1 MHPASLFFRNP
12 ARRLAKFS
20 ARLVAAVVLVL
31 GFGLSLAAQTSAPP
45 DPSLR
50 DFVVKYL
57 SAENVYLDGGRA
69 DGLRKGDRLMITR
82 GDSVIAVLEIRY
94 VSNSSASCAI
104 VERLGQIYAND
115 LALLSERA
123 PQSENSSDS
132 SGAAVDTLHAPAVVQ
147 STGAGADKKPP
158 ARSRAAG
165 TASVQFYSWSD
176 QSPNNLDFA
185 QATMRLNLQVRQLG
199 GKALQLTMRTR
210 GEYDNRTRAYAGSAP
225 AEDWSNRIHELSLTY
240 GTEDAALVLQMGRI
254 LPRRLSGAGYID
266 GALLERRLSASVR
279 LGILGGMRPR
289 WQYQAQAAS
298 LQKYGG
304 YVTVAHGNRQTGYF
318 EQTLALSGE
327 YHSGT
332 TSRELLYLQGLAM
345 FSSRWTLSHIAEVD
359 VNRGWRRSKDNSSLV
374 LSNFYATVRYRA
386 SRSVALGISY
396 DNRRNYWSYE
406 NRTVADSLFDDQL
419 RSGVRGQLNL
429 RLPAGI
435 SLYLNSGYRKR
446 SDEATA
452 TTSYSMSLTK
462 TGFAI
467 RTISLN
473 LIYSGFDGPVNDGQS
488 YGARLS
494 QNFRSGS
501 TFDLG
506 YSEYRY
512 RFGDDRSRR
521 NRAWEIALY
530 AGIVRHLFLSG
541 SGRLERGDD
550 TDGLGLRTE
559 LGYRF

>member
-1 MHPASLFFRNP
+1 MHPALRCLQDR
-12 ARRLAKFS
+12 ARRLA
-20 ARLVAAVVLVL
+20 RLFVRVLAGVALAV
-31 GFGLSLAAQTSAPP
+31 GMASSSFGQASAPP

-57 SAENVYLDGGRA
+57 SAENVYLDGGRL

-104 VERLGQIYAND
+104 VERNGQIFAND

-123 PQSENSSDS
+123 PQSDNPPDS
-132 SGAAVDTLHAPAVVQ
+132 SGVVADTLRSPAVVQ
-147 STGAGADKKPP
+147 PARPGADKKPP
-158 ARSRAAG
+158 ATTRAAG
-165 TASVQFYSWSD
+165 TVSVQLYSWSD
-176 QSPNNLDFA
+176 QSPTNLDFS
-185 QATMRLNLQVRQLG
+185 QATMRLNLQLRQLG
-199 GKALQLTMRTR
+199 GKPLQLTIRTR

-240 GTEDAALVLQMGRI
+240 GSEDAALVLQMGRI

-266 GALLERRLSASVR
+266 GALLERRLSASTR
-279 LGILGGMRPR
+279 IGILGGMRPR
-289 WQYQAQAAS
+289 WQYQTQAAS
-298 LQKYGG
+298 LQKYGS
-304 YVTVAHGNRQTGYF
+304 YVTVAHGSRQTGYF

-332 TSRELLYLQGLAM
+332 TSRELVYLQGLAM
-345 FSSRWTLSHIAEVD
+345 FNSRWTLSHIAEID
-359 VNRGWRRSKDNSSLV
+359 VNRGWRRSKDSNSLA
-374 LSNFYATVRYRA
+374 LSNFYATLRYRA
-386 SRSVALGISY
+386 SRAVALGISY

-419 RSGVRGQLNL
+419 RSGVRGQFNL

-435 SLYLNSGYRKR
+435 SMYLNSGYRKR
-446 SDEATA
+446 SDETTA

-462 TGFAI
+462 TGLAI
-467 RTISLN
+467 KTISLN
-473 LIYSGFDGPVNDGQS
+473 LTYSGFNGPINDGQS

-501 TFDLG
+501 TFDFG

-521 NRAWEIALY
+521 NRAWELAIY

-541 SGRLERGDD
+541 SGRLEHGDD
-550 TDGLGLRTE
+550 IDGLGMRTE